1 MTRNWSRTPGRRLGA
16 ALLATAIA
24 TTGIVYVGFH
34 MEDNAAHSSGVH
46 GGHTKTVTEA
56 SALAQAARTGKS
68 IEVTAARTSHSST
81 WARPDGLMTK
91 QLFSSP
97 VRAKVGGEWKKIDP
111 SLHRTKQG
119 WEPKATNTRMVFSGG
134 SKGRDEHRAS
144 RSTVR
149 RVSLVKQAAAA
160 EPETPL
166 VALYV
171 GGASEYEIQ
180 LTWPGPVPT
189 PIIDG
194 NRALYPEIFPGGDLV
209 LTADDDGFG
218 QLVVLK
224 NRQAAS
230 DPHVQQLVYGLHSAH
245 LTFRLDPASEIVS
258 AENADDEEVAVS
270 ATPLMWDS
278 GGTPA
283 VTDGQVGATAQP
295 TAPESADSTDSAS
308 ESPSD
313 TPSTSEEETPESD
326 EQSDTDVEVLP
337 SASDGSAPAVSEA
350 PLPSVPAEPTP
361 APSQTGSAATLS
373 LPSLDGPS
381 PDSRGDVVEAALSA
395 GQWMLTPDQDFL
407 NDPTTTYPVFIDPS
421 VKKHTQN
428 WTTAYDRFPSATFY
442 NGKGFNK
449 GVVTRPVSASS
460 PTPGAPRAR
469 TSTSPST
476 RISRVRRSPRRS
488 CGCWRPTPG
497 RARTAR

>member
-16 ALLATAIA
+16 ALLATAVA
-24 TTGIVYVGFH
+24 TTGIVYVGFRL
-34 MEDNAAHSSGVH
+34 DDKAAHGNSGH
-46 GGHTKTVTEA
+46 DQRTNSVTEA
-56 SALAQAARTGKS
+56 SALTRAARTGKTV
-68 IEVTAARTSHSST
+68 EVTAARTPHSST
-81 WARPDGLMTK
+81 WARADGLMMK

-119 WEPKATNTRMVFSGG
+119 WEPKATNTRLVFSAG
-134 SKGRDEHRAS
+134 SEGRDEQRAS
-144 RSTVR
+144 RSTPR
-149 RVSLVKQAAAA
+149 RVSLVKQAAQADT
-160 EPETPL
+160 ETPL
-166 VALYV
+166 VTLYV
-171 GGASEYEIQ
+171 GSASEYEIQ

-189 PIIDG
+189 PVIDG

-258 AENADDEEVAVS
+258 VENADDEEVAVS
-270 ATPLMWDS
+270 PTPLMWDS
-278 GGTPA
+278 SGTPA

-295 TAPESADSTDSAS
+295 TATEAPDPGGSGPEGPSD
-308 ESPSD
+308 SPS
-313 TPSTSEEETPESD
+313 PSEEEPPESD
-326 EQSDTDVEVLP
+326 EQGDADVEVLP
-337 SASDGSAPAVSEA
+337 SASDGAAPDISES

-361 APSQTGSAATLS
+361 APSRTGSSATLG

-381 PDSRGDVVEAALSA
+381 PDSLGNVVEAALSA
-395 GQWMLTPDQDFL
+395 GQWRLTPDQDFL
-407 NDPTTTYPVFIDPS
+407 NDPATTYPVFIDPS
-421 VKKHTQN
+421 VKKHTRTGPPP
-428 WTTAYDRFPSATFY
+428 TTASPTPRSTTGRASTRAAP
-442 NGKGFNK
+442 
-449 GVVTRPVSASS
+449 TRPASASS
-460 PTPGAPRAR
+460 PTPGAPRAP

-476 RISRVRRSPRRS
+476 RTSRARRSPARS
-488 CGCWRPTPG
+488 CACWRPTPG